1 MSDLKQA
8 INDGKVALK
17 MLEVMDDDHLLT
29 VPARVLK
36 ESLRYMLSF
45 VWRDVRD
52 ELPEHDAPC
61 LICAD
66 GVYTPLPAKYTEWGW
81 ICPVAHVEPTHWM
94 PMPEPPQRDEQLDLF
109 KEPAP

>member
-1 MSDLKQA
+1 MTEEQKILQ
-8 INDGKVALK
+8 DGRAALK
-17 MLEVMDDDHLLT
+17 VLEGMDDDHLLY

-36 ESLRYMLSF
+36 KTLRYMLGNA
-45 VWRDVRD
+45 WKDVRD

-81 ICPVAHVEPTHWM
+81 ICPMAHVEPTHWM

-109 KEPAP
+109 QEAAP